1 MYNTFING
9 VQHVWLGISIFL
21 LLILSFSRTT
31 IFKNALTE
39 ILIEDAWFY
48 LRFSSPPWPFQE
60 PTGVSAP
67 GAVLLIFAL

>member
-39 ILIEDAWFY
+39 RHFDRRRLVLIY
-48 LRFSSPPWPFQE
+48 GSLLRHGRFRN
-60 PTGVSAP
+60 
-67 GAVLLIFAL
+67 LLECQRRGRYY